1 MLWNTAGLSGLGGV
15 EQCTTGRVEI
25 MRALSTQRRAG
36 QPDRAGREES
46 QPEIDQDLRQRRRQ
60 PKCCYT
66 PPDIPQIASAS
77 NWQFS
82 SSTSP
87 HVSQSGHKTWNTLD
101 VLCAKSFVK
110 QIPCEKSGWSEVLD
124 IFSLNLFK
132 KAWVR
137 IGAQIVTVFG
147 FPATDAEFVFFATR
161 LDQSELLYTFSV
173 SPTPLVVENLFRPS
187 HNSKLSKCESHNI
200 FTPFFFYFS
209 KYQNIFLCFSI
220 SPPASLSELWALVED
235 VIRQHKDV
243 PVEKGGR
250 RKNGER

>member
-1 MLWNTAGLSGLGGV
+1 MRWANTPSLFIVSSVRSSLWPASHYWSIRQTCNKQTMLWNTAGLSGLGGV

-87 HVSQSGHKTWNTLD
+87 HVSQSGHKTWKH
-101 VLCAKSFVK
+101 VGCFVCK
-110 QIPCEKSGWSEVLD
+110 VQISARSEFLD

-132 KAWVR
+132 KAWVQ

-147 FPATDAEFVFFATR
+147 FPF
-161 LDQSELLYTFSV
+161 
-173 SPTPLVVENLFRPS
+173 
-187 HNSKLSKCESHNI
+187 I
-200 FTPFFFYFS
+200 F
-209 KYQNIFLCFSI
+209 
-220 SPPASLSELWALVED
+220 
-235 VIRQHKDV
+235 
-243 PVEKGGR
+243 
-250 RKNGER
+250 